1 MGMGHL
7 IGVDDEHLAVSGH
20 DLHAHMRELVQDVKD
35 GRRRLLAVQRRAVQH
50 RLGGEIIQQRPVTG
64 DGRQRQADV
73 PQRRADGLRRAARC
87 HREKPPM
94 PVYSWMTA
102 RLQAGMPSLAV
113 SSVLSISQIT
123 RVSLRGGFMRDVP
136 S

>member
-1 MGMGHL
+1 MGVGHL

-20 DLHAHMRELVQDVKD
+20 DLHAYMRELVQDVKD

-50 RLGGEIIQQRPVTG
+50 RLGGEIIQQRPVAG

-87 HREKPPM
+87 HREKPPH
-94 PVYSWMTA
+94 
-102 RLQAGMPSLAV
+102 AGVQLDDRAV
-113 SSVLSISQIT
+113 AGGDALLGRQQRIIHIT
-123 RVSLRGGFMRDVP
+123 DHKGIA
-136 S
+136 